1 MLALKELIRNEL
13 FENAEVHRL
22 LAEKQ
27 VEVIL
32 EIARVL
38 IQSVK
43 CRGKI
48 LFCGNGGSAA
58 DAQHLATELVGRYR
72 RERKALPALALTA
85 NTSLLTAISNDY
97 GFEEVFLRQIGAL
110 LDKND
115 VLIALSTSGNSPNVV
130 AAVEAA
136 NAKGAVT
143 IGFTGKDGGLV
154 KRVARYSLLV
164 PTTQTARIQEAHLTV
179 GHILCGLIE
188 AAFC

>member
-1 MLALKELIRNEL
+1 MLVLKELIRNEL